1 MSVAA
6 PPITRLTN
14 YINGQW
20 TDSPTSEWRDVVNP
34 ATGEILAS
42 VPLADAAEVNAAVEA
57 AAAAFPAWRRTPP
70 EDRIQPLFKLKMLLE
85 EHIDDIARIITTENG
100 KTFTE
105 AKAEMRRAIEN
116 VEVACGIP
124 MMMQGYNLEDVARGI
139 DEMMIRQPIGVTAAI
154 VPFNFPGMIAFW
166 YLPYAI
172 ATGNTFILKPSER
185 VPLTMR
191 YIYELLE
198 KTGLPKGVVS
208 LVNGGKAVVDALIDH
223 PKVRAI
229 SFVGSTPV
237 ARYIYARSGE
247 QGKRCQC
254 QGGAKNHVVVLPD
267 ADMPMATQI
276 ISDSAFG
283 CAGQR
288 CLAVSV
294 AVTIGEAQKT
304 FRDSIADAA
313 SKLRVGN
320 GLEDGVQMGPVIT
333 PQSKER
339 VESLIGLGEKQ
350 GAKVLLDGRNS
361 KVPKYESGNFVNP
374 TILDDVPQ
382 TSDLA
387 DTEIFGPVLSLVH
400 ADNMDE
406 ALAFLERSAYGNQAS
421 LFTSSG
427 SAARRFR
434 YEAPAGNI
442 GINIG
447 VAAPMAYFPFSGWK
461 NSFLRRPARPGPRRH
476 RVLYRQESCR
486 GALGQRA
493 QQKVLMTVPGSG
505 VAMKLLTTE
514 SQRLRENEEQKDP
527 RTSPIIGAAIEVHR
541 HLGPGL
547 LESAYEEC
555 LCHELH
561 LRGLVFE
568 RQVSLPVSYKG
579 LQLDCGYRID
589 LIVGQEVVIELK
601 AVDKIL
607 PVHEAQLLTY
617 LKTSCKRVGLL
628 INFNVPLLTQGIIR
642 RVF

>member
-1 MSVAA
+1 MPVAA
-6 PPITRLTN
+6 PPITKLTN

-20 TDSPTSEWRDVVNP
+20 TESHAFEWRDVVNP
-34 ATGEILAS
+34 ATGELLAS
-42 VPLADAAEVNAAVEA
+42 VPLVDAAEVNEAVEG

-70 EDRIQPLFKLKMLLE
+70 ADRIQPLFKLKTLLE
-85 EHIDDIARIITTENG
+85 EHIDDIARIITAENG

-105 AKAEMRRAIEN
+105 AIAEMRRAIEN

-185 VPLTMR
+185 VPLTIR

-198 KTGLPKGVVS
+198 KTGLPKGIVN

-247 QGKRCQC
+247 KGKRCQC

-267 ADMPMATQI
+267 ADMDLATQI

-304 FRDSIADAA
+304 FSNSIAEAA
-313 SKLRVGN
+313 SKIKIGN
-320 GLEDGVQMGPVIT
+320 GLDTGVQMGPVIP
-333 PQSKER
+333 PQSKQR
-339 VESLIGLGEKQ
+339 IESMIGLGVGE
-350 GAKVLLDGRNS
+350 GAKAIVDGRNA
-361 KVPKYESGNFVNP
+361 KVPNNESGNFLKP
-374 TILDDVPQ
+374 TVLDGLPAN
-382 TSDLA
+382 SELA
-387 DTEIFGPVLSLVH
+387 HTEIFGPVLSLVH
-400 ADNMDE
+400 ANSIDE
-406 ALAFLERSAYGNQAS
+406 AMEFLKRSPYGNQAS
-421 LFTSSG
+421 LFTTSG
-427 SAARRFR
+427 AAARKFR

-461 NSFLRRPARPGPRRH
+461 NSFFGDLH
-476 RVLYRQESCR
+476 
-486 GALGQRA
+486 GQGR
-493 QQKVLMTVPGSG
+493 
-505 VAMKLLTTE
+505 
-514 SQRLRENEEQKDP
+514 D
-527 RTSPIIGAAIEVHR
+527 AIEFYTDKKV
-541 HLGPGL
+541 
-547 LESAYEEC
+547 
-555 LCHELH
+555 
-561 LRGLVFE
+561 VVE
-568 RQVSLPVSYKG
+568 RWAKEHSRK
-579 LQLDCGYRID
+579 
-589 LIVGQEVVIELK
+589 
-601 AVDKIL
+601 
-607 PVHEAQLLTY
+607 
-617 LKTSCKRVGLL
+617 
-628 INFNVPLLTQGIIR
+628 F
-642 RVF
+642 